1 MTPEL
6 HVVVIWN
13 GAVRM
18 ERELLAEMS
27 SCVKVVARLWVLR
40 AKRIACALMG
50 RQFRGERLLRHYS
63 AVVSTW
69 RFI

>member
-6 HVVVIWN
+6 HLVVIWN
-13 GAVRM
+13 RAVRM

-40 AKRIACALMG
+40 AKRIVCALTG
-50 RQFRGERLLRHYS
+50 RKPRGGRHLRHYS
-63 AVVSTW
+63 AVVSKW
-69 RFI
+69 RFT